1 MVYSCEVY
9 SADIYYASVADVCVC
24 VNRLVYW

>member
-9 SADIYYASVADVCVC
+9 SAGIYCASVADMFEQIG
-24 VNRLVYW
+24 LVVAH